1 MLESFNKVI
10 FSVAQELTQ
19 QHESQL
25 HERDVELARLRH
37 TLQDRDRD
45 VTRANDLLQETDV
58 TLEVF
63 STRCM

>member
-1 MLESFNKVI
+1 MI

-25 HERDVELARLRH
+25 RERDVELARLRH

-58 TLEVF
+58 TLEVLT
-63 STRCM
+63 TR